1 MVINEDG
8 VITENQNTQVQ
19 NECTN
24 ENFKNDKSTE
34 NIFDLESNNQL
45 LANLENNTNNSLS
58 AKIDSNV
65 NENKLYESVNENLV
79 EANSLENSE
88 NFESIEVI
96 ENTNSTE
103 NIIDIKNNKNS
114 EISEKKETVETNCL
128 ALTVRKDYN
137 FSIAKNTVF
146 KTIRMSIKVAISTFL
161 LHILRLFF

>member
-137 FSIAKNTVF
+137 FSIAKKTVF

>member
-65 NENKLYESVNENLV
+65 NENKLYESVNENFV

>member
-1 MVINEDG
+1 MVINKDG

-79 EANSLENSE
+79 EANSLENGE

-96 ENTNSTE
+96 ENTNSAE

>member
-1 MVINEDG
+1 MVINKDG

-79 EANSLENSE
+79 EANSLENGE